1 MCQGKVA
8 SAGVGIIREWC
19 HLQVS
24 ENIFRS
30 TAAGVHIDMCFTISV
45 DEQIAERKSCS
56 VQIILE
62 EVAKYIYM

>member
-1 MCQGKVA
+1 VVPSSGEC
-8 SAGVGIIREWC
+8 
-19 HLQVS
+19 